1 MTDPSGTFTQLRQR
15 VAHHQ
20 RLRADAEGARAVMLD
35 ERPNA
40 LVTVTDEEMAEF
52 DEEVAR
58 LARAVDR
65 ADAHLT
71 LLLPA
76 LAAAEAAE
84 AGVDDRVKAAA
95 MAQQDRVNVASTSG
109 AFGRG
114 AAAVVS
120 ITLKAAALPE
130 RPTNPRLFD
139 ELPAPRYARD
149 DAKWWAAREQRE
161 RDERAA
167 RRAAASGQPGSADL
181 SVFKGR

>member
-1 MTDPSGTFTQLRQR
+1 MPDHHDSSTDLRR
-15 VAHHQ
+15 RIAHHR

-40 LVTVTDEEMAEF
+40 LVTVTDEEMSEF
-52 DEEVAR
+52 DDEMAR
-58 LARAVDR
+58 LARVVDR
-65 ADAHLT
+65 ADAHLAV
-71 LLLPA
+71 LQPA

-84 AGVDDRVKAAA
+84 AGGDERVKAAA
-95 MAQQDRVNVASTSG
+95 MAEQDRVNVASTAG

-139 ELPAPRYARD
+139 QLPAPRYARD